1 MALVPRQR
9 KTRGFS
15 GDHLAKPSKSIQKN
29 VRRQYETSVFHLN
42 VESLNQAKSH
52 VLENLAKKPNVSV
65 ILLQE
70 THSRSNADVKIIRY
84 TPAASDQYNKHGICT
99 LIKNNMPF
107 KLLKTSLFKN
117 SIYWIA
123 IAVEK
128 PSTSSTY
135 INPYQQNM
143 EHLHPSLIQEFT

>member
-1 MALVPRQR
+1 MALVLRQR
-9 KTRGFS
+9 KTRGSS

-42 VESLNQAKSH
+42 VENLNPAKSH
-52 VLENLAKKPNVSV
+52 VLENLAKKPDVSV

-84 TPAASDQYNKHGICT
+84 TPAASINTI
-99 LIKNNMPF
+99 NMASV
-107 KLLKTSLFKN
+107 LWLKTICHSSFWKHSCRN
-117 SIYWIA
+117 YWIA

-143 EHLHPSLIQEFT
+143 EHLHPSLIQAFT